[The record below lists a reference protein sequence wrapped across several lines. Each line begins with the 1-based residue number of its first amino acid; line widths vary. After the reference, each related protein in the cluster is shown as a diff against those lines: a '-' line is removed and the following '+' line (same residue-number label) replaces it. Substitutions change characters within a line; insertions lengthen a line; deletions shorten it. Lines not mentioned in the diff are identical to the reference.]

1 MVWVRFF
8 MFWPLFASLPL
19 ISRAIPLQS
28 PLSARQG
35 GDISFNTS
43 LGPAP
48 GVLDTSFVARLPVRY
63 ATSSRWQNSVI
74 ANVWE
79 IPNNLTDPTATPRAC
94 PQPSSSENSA
104 DTDEDCLNMILYV
117 PISDTN
123 MPTMMWVHGGSFI
136 VGSASGPGLDG
147 SALAEATGSIVAVIQ
162 YRLGAFGF
170 LAPDGETNLA
180 VNDVITALN
189 FLQEILPGLNGDP
202 NKITIAGQ
210 SSGASM
216 VRALLATPSA
226 SSLFQSAILQS
237 DPMNFGFLSTNTF
250 NTLND
255 YFVSQLSCSATDT
268 ACLSSL
274 STDEVLSASM
284 SVFGAGASLDAAAG
298 AFEPMRPVK
307 DGSLITTALDLTES
321 FPSQSKPII
330 VTTVQ
335 NEAGPAI
342 YGTYADAV
350 AESQWDDFT
359 TGLLGSSRA
368 SVVVNSSFYVV
379 PAEYAESNSTFDAR
393 IQFDTLGTDLTFR
406 CSSWSFARLWAG
418 AGGRAYIGEYALGVT
433 YPSNSGIEFCTSG
446 GVCHEDDIEIVF
458 GTASSPS
465 AAQANLIASVQA
477 SYGAFFS
484 GGTPASSWPTV
495 SGDDANAVILGGAND
510 GNSAAVGACDPD
522 FWGLAVSYD
531 YQLFDN

>member
-1 MVWVRFF
+1 MAWARFC
-8 MFWPLFASLPL
+8 MFWLFASLPL
-19 ISRAIPLQS
+19 LSRAIPVQS
-28 PLSARQG
+28 PLSARQDEG
-35 GDISFNTS
+35 ISFNTS
-43 LGPAP
+43 LGPAA
-48 GVLDTSFVARLPVRY
+48 GVLDTAFVARLPVRY
-63 ATSSRWQNSVI
+63 ATSSRWRKSVI
-74 ANVWE
+74 ADVWE

-117 PISDTN
+117 PVSGTD
-123 MPTMMWVHGGSFI
+123 MPTMVWVHGGSFI
-136 VGSASGPGLDG
+136 VGSASGPGLNG

-170 LAPDGETNLA
+170 LSPDGETNLA

-202 NKITIAGQ
+202 NEITIAGQ
-210 SSGASM
+210 SSGALM
-216 VRALLATPSA
+216 VRALLAIPSA

-255 YFVSQLSCSATDT
+255 YFVSQLGCSATDT

-274 STDEVLSASM
+274 STDEVLSASN

-307 DGSLITTALDLTES
+307 DGSLITNALDLTES

-330 VTTVQ
+330 VTTVR
-335 NEAGPAI
+335 NEAGPSI
-342 YGTYADAV
+342 YGTYTDAV
-350 AESQWDDFT
+350 AESQWDDFAT
-359 TGLLGSSRA
+359 DLLGSSRS

-379 PAEYAESNSTFDAR
+379 PAEYAASNSTIDAR
-393 IQFDTLGTDLTFR
+393 IQFEKLGTDFMFR
-406 CSSWSFARLWAG
+406 CPSWSFARLWAG
-418 AGGRAYIGEYALGVT
+418 AGGRAYVGEYLVGAT

-465 AAQANLIASVQA
+465 TAQASLIASMQA
-477 SYGAFFS
+477 SYGDFFS
-484 GGTPASSWPTV
+484 GGTPASSWPAV
-495 SGDDANAVILGGAND
+495 SGDDANAIILGGADN
-510 GNSAAVGACDPD
+510 GNSAVIDACDPG
-522 FWGLAVSYD
+522 FWGSAVSYD
-531 YQLFDN
+531 YQLFNN